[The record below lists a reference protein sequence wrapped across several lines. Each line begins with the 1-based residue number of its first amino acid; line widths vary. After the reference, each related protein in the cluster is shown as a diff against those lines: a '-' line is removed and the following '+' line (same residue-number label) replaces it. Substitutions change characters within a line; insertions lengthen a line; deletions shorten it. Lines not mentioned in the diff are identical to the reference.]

1 MPISDLRSK
10 SREHLTFAFS
20 TRIYFSSLLHSCTGS
35 DRAAHRY
42 AQQRDGDDG
51 PQYDIIRLYISN
63 QVPQNQS
70 PLTSGYGIASDM
82 IKIMK
87 EAIDE
92 ITALP
97 ESDQEIIGRQLLSHV
112 EKLRRLRV
120 EIDRGERSLDT
131 GQGRELDI
139 DAFVARAIGGN

>member
-1 MPISDLRSK
+1 
-10 SREHLTFAFS
+10 
-20 TRIYFSSLLHSCTGS
+20 
-35 DRAAHRY
+35 
-42 AQQRDGDDG
+42 
-51 PQYDIIRLYISN
+51 
-63 QVPQNQS
+63 
-70 PLTSGYGIASDM
+70 M

-92 ITALP
+92 ISALP

-139 DAFVARAIGGN
+139 DAFVARAIVGN

>member
-1 MPISDLRSK
+1 
-10 SREHLTFAFS
+10 
-20 TRIYFSSLLHSCTGS
+20 
-35 DRAAHRY
+35 
-42 AQQRDGDDG
+42 
-51 PQYDIIRLYISN
+51 
-63 QVPQNQS
+63 
-70 PLTSGYGIASDM
+70 M

-92 ITALP
+92 ISALP

>member
-1 MPISDLRSK
+1 M
-10 SREHLTFAFS
+10 
-20 TRIYFSSLLHSCTGS
+20 
-35 DRAAHRY
+35 
-42 AQQRDGDDG
+42 
-51 PQYDIIRLYISN
+51 
-63 QVPQNQS
+63 
-70 PLTSGYGIASDM
+70 SDM
-82 IKIMK
+82 TKIMK

-92 ITALP
+92 ISALP